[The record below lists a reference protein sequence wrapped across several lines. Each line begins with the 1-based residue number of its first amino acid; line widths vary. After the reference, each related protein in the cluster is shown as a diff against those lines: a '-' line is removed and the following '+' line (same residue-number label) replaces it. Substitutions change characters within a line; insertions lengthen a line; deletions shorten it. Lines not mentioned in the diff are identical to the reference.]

1 MAGIKVPQHEIFKIS
16 TDKLRHSKWDL
27 SITRKEA
34 FVNEELVP
42 LFQGEVFRAIK
53 RIVGDSHIDYTQYI
67 MALEVNKEKDFLRA
81 CKKGFKVNGKSFKRF
96 VGTTGGLKSNTVLF
110 VSEDIYDKLYEISEC
125 GRDKTVPII
134 PAKLE
139 AYRALFCSASQRIIS
154 PNKILVVSDCITQ
167 YYDDVIK
174 LDDGNNEIEPMMTVL
189 KNELLENNSSDG
201 YNLCTIGYMEKVS
214 NALGLDYTPSGVCL
228 RNAWLKGMLYPF
240 PIVEFFD
247 KYMNGN
253 YIVKDIW
260 GNDIDIREVEMILTE
275 SSLKLWS
282 SYKSIDDYVENYKKY
297 GYEFAV
303 TKISPHKLEDERAVN
318 YQYLQSYYFSD
329 EDIQELCEPTV
340 KFLKDS
346 MCGDYQSTLKF
357 LGINGNLNDN
367 SWQQALGISEYMMSD
382 PYIIDSVH
390 RMIKKKISDAKI
402 GKLIVKGNY
411 QILSGDPFAL
421 MQHICGLKV
430 TGLLKAEEIYSSY
443 WNENNVD
450 EVCVF
455 RSPMTSH
462 NNIRKCK
469 INNSNEAKYWYQ
481 YMDNIMI
488 VNAWDSFCMACNGAD
503 FDGDICYSTN
513 NNILLKNYRKLM
525 PLMCVQRK
533 AEKIIPTEDDIIKSN
548 MNGMGNKVGQITNR
562 ATSMMDVQFNF
573 DKGSEEWNIM
583 TYRIACGQLYQQNE
597 LDKIKGIDFKP
608 MPRYWFSIKDCTN
621 DQQRLLCANKK
632 PYFFIYN
639 YDYIKKEYIDYMK
652 NVESKCL
659 TKFGISLEELLNKTD
674 LTEEEQLFV
683 KYYNNGLPVGFG
695 DCAMNKICWHIE
707 NEFNGY
713 KISLKHN
720 GNFDYNKL
728 KYPKKRC
735 TEAHRQGLK
744 FLCDQYV
751 KQVALYKK
759 EQELKKESSGE
770 TRTEESKKER
780 KFMRE
785 DYACSAKEIC
795 PNDEERLNIV
805 LDMCYGCKNNRQF
818 CWDVVGDLII
828 RRLEEL
834 ENNGELYI

>member
-1 MAGIKVPQHEIFKIS
+1 
-16 TDKLRHSKWDL
+16 
-27 SITRKEA
+27 
-34 FVNEELVP
+34 
-42 LFQGEVFRAIK
+42 
-53 RIVGDSHIDYTQYI
+53 
-67 MALEVNKEKDFLRA
+67 
-81 CKKGFKVNGKSFKRF
+81 
-96 VGTTGGLKSNTVLF
+96 
-110 VSEDIYDKLYEISEC
+110 
-125 GRDKTVPII
+125 
-134 PAKLE
+134 
-139 AYRALFCSASQRIIS
+139 
-154 PNKILVVSDCITQ
+154 
-167 YYDDVIK
+167 
-174 LDDGNNEIEPMMTVL
+174 
-189 KNELLENNSSDG
+189 
-201 YNLCTIGYMEKVS
+201 
-214 NALGLDYTPSGVCL
+214 
-228 RNAWLKGMLYPF
+228 
-240 PIVEFFD
+240 
-247 KYMNGN
+247 
-253 YIVKDIW
+253 
-260 GNDIDIREVEMILTE
+260 
-275 SSLKLWS
+275 
-282 SYKSIDDYVENYKKY
+282 
-297 GYEFAV
+297 
-303 TKISPHKLEDERAVN
+303 
-318 YQYLQSYYFSD
+318 
-329 EDIQELCEPTV
+329 
-340 KFLKDS
+340 
-346 MCGDYQSTLKF
+346 
-357 LGINGNLNDN
+357 
-367 SWQQALGISEYMMSD
+367 
-382 PYIIDSVH
+382 
-390 RMIKKKISDAKI
+390 
-402 GKLIVKGNY
+402 
-411 QILSGDPFAL
+411 
-421 MQHICGLKV
+421 
-430 TGLLKAEEIYSSY
+430 
-443 WNENNVD
+443 
-450 EVCVF
+450 
-455 RSPMTSH
+455 
-462 NNIRKCK
+462 
-469 INNSNEAKYWYQ
+469 
-481 YMDNIMI
+481 
-488 VNAWDSFCMACNGAD
+488 MACNGAD

-513 NNILLKNYRKLM
+513 NNVLLKNYRKLM

-751 KQVALYKK
+751 KQVALYKQ

-770 TRTEESKKER
+770 ARTEESKKER

-805 LDMCYGCKNNRQF
+805 LDMCYGCRNNRQF